1 MSEINGKLSESRV
14 LRCHFYQIGDI
25 CWILI
30 TVGDLIR
37 TWLGLDDVFGILVAE
52 AFVWKVHVGGN
63 FGLSM
68 RYCLPVT
75 NISNV
80 SSTIFVSNLVI
91 WSFGNDLWHYRSM
104 RFFSKT
110 FLIGTHLSS
119 KLTWSD
125 LRTIQF
131 QNLQFKFNDFQSF
144 WHWLIFE
151 ILSWLIFTR
160 FWLLKLVEFGLKWP
174 KTFIFDLLKWLNT
187 VADSSFLRKRRFRI
201 RMMFVIQRDT
211 VVQERFILFRLSDSI
226 LL

>member
-1 MSEINGKLSESRV
+1 MPEINGKLSESRV

-37 TWLGLDDVFGILVAE
+37 TWWRFWDFSSRSFCLKSSCWWQFWVVYEILSPG
-52 AFVWKVHVGGN
+52 HQYDIG
-63 FGLSM
+63 
-68 RYCLPVT
+68 

-80 SSTIFVSNLVI
+80 SSTTFVSNLVI

-131 QNLQFKFNDFQSF
+131 QNLQFKFNDYQSF
-144 WHWLIFE
+144 FDIDWF
-151 ILSWLIFTR
+151 SR
-160 FWLLKLVEFGLKWP
+160 FYLG
-174 KTFIFDLLKWLNT
+174 
-187 VADSSFLRKRRFRI
+187 
-201 RMMFVIQRDT
+201 
-211 VVQERFILFRLSDSI
+211 
-226 LL
+226 